1 MTMAR
6 RPGWLKVLAGFVALA
21 GTVTSTQPLP
31 PGYVDPQ
38 PILEAAAKAI
48 GADRLQCVTISGTA
62 YAGAVGQQREAA
74 WNVDWPRGEPLA
86 NYTRTMRWA
95 DRAMR
100 EEFDRKPGLNP
111 ASWKY
116 GVAWIDGPL
125 QQDTHQ
131 TFIVSG
137 RHAWHH
143 DGAGG
148 QPVAVPQELAE
159 IYQLDLWLNPHGFLK
174 AARLPGANPKATWR
188 WELGEMGRDGPE
200 VKPARVH
207 IVSITVGG
215 KYRVDATINAQH
227 LLQRIH
233 TWVADPVLG
242 DLNYEHEF
250 TNDSYIDV
258 GDGIRFPTGW
268 HSHQGWDD
276 NFGGQNVTAGHNAF
290 GGTLGKIR
298 ANDCGSIPPAP
309 AAVEQATFPIRVETQ
324 KLADGVYLLGG
335 ASHNSIAVEFKNWIA
350 VYEAPLDERRSL
362 AVIDAIVRQIPEKPI
377 RWLINSHQHFD
388 HIGGLRAYMHVGAT
402 IVTHWKNYEFYR
414 RDVLNYAQRTVAPDM
429 LSLWPPTELSEG
441 YYYETIRENFVLSDG
456 ARNLNIHYIN
466 PLQHVEGML
475 VAYLPGER
483 LLVEADLLDT
493 DRPLPA
499 RPSRDQ
505 ISFHTAVGRLGLD
518 VDRIVP
524 VHGTPVS
531 WTDFDRL
538 VRSAKGQA
546 AFYEE

>member
-1 MTMAR
+1 
-6 RPGWLKVLAGFVALA
+6 
-21 GTVTSTQPLP
+21 
-31 PGYVDPQ
+31 
-38 PILEAAAKAI
+38 
-48 GADRLQCVTISGTA
+48 
-62 YAGAVGQQREAA
+62 
-74 WNVDWPRGEPLA
+74 
-86 NYTRTMRWA
+86 MRWA
-95 DRAMR
+95 DRTMR

-116 GVAWIDGPL
+116 GVGWIDGPL
-125 QQDTHQ
+125 QQDPHQ

-137 RHAWHH
+137 RHAWHI
-143 DGAGG
+143 DGPNGP
-148 QPVAVPQELAE
+148 PVAVRPELAD
-159 IYQLDLWLNPHGFLK
+159 IYQLEMWLNPHGFLK

-207 IVSITVGG
+207 VVSITIDG
-215 KYRVDATINAQH
+215 KYRVDATINTQH
-227 LLQRIH
+227 MLQRIH

-250 TNDSYIDV
+250 TNDSYIDA

-290 GGTLGKIR
+290 GGTLGSVR
-298 ANDCGSIPPAP
+298 ANDCATIPPVP
-309 AAVEQATFPIRVETQ
+309 AAVQQAVFPIRVETQ
-324 KLADGVYLLGG
+324 KLAEGVYLLGG
-335 ASHNSIAVEFKNWIA
+335 ASHNSMAVEFKDWIA

-362 AVIDAIVRQIPEKPI
+362 AVIDALVRLIPDKPI

-388 HIGGLRAYMHVGAT
+388 HIGGLRTYMHIGAT
-402 IVTHWKNYEFYR
+402 ILTHWKNYEFYR

-441 YYYETIRENFVLSDG
+441 YYYETIRENFVVSDG
-456 ARNLNIHYIN
+456 TRNLNLHYIN

-475 VAYLPGER
+475 VAYLPRER
-483 LLVEADLLDT
+483 LLFEADLLDT

-505 ISFHTAVGRLGLD
+505 MSLHTAVTRLGLD

-531 WTDFDRL
+531 WADFDRL

-546 AFYEE
+546 RVSAVTRAVTGER